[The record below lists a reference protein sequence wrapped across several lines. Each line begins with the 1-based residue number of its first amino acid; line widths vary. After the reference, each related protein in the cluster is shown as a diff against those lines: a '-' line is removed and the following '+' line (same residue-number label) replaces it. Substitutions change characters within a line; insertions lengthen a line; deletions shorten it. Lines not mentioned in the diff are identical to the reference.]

1 MSPRAWKS
9 SFSEFHRSYSPRNSQ
24 RSSFRSSDK
33 PRSGTLS
40 REGST
45 LGVSSKPSSLENPL
59 SESRELDAASSHS
72 ERRSSAGQDAA
83 APTVE
88 TSGTE
93 LKTEEDSSQ
102 ADGGEA
108 PKEPAEE
115 KDGEKAPP
123 SASSSELNVSC
134 DSESLELQLSAAHS
148 GPLHIEEDAVTSD
161 PEKPN
166 GLENG
171 VVSGLNSDPKDLSTL
186 HKVCF
191 LMSVQLK
198 HGPTSLYLNQTFITL
213 VNV

>member
-24 RSSFRSSDK
+24 RSSFRSS
-33 PRSGTLS
+33 RSGTLS
-40 REGST
+40 GST
-45 LGVSSKPSSLENPL
+45 LGVSSKPSLLENPL

-72 ERRSSAGQDAA
+72 ERRSSAGQDAS
-83 APTVE
+83 TVD

-93 LKTEEDSSQ
+93 LKTEEDSGQ
-102 ADGGEA
+102 ADGGDA
-108 PKEPAEE
+108 SKESAEDR
-115 KDGEKAPP
+115 DGEKSPA

-134 DSESLELQLSAAHS
+134 DSESLELQLSAA

-166 GLENG
+166 GLGNG
-171 VVSGLNSDPKDLSTL
+171 VVSGLNSDPKDQSTL

-191 LMSVQLK
+191 LMSA
-198 HGPTSLYLNQTFITL
+198 
-213 VNV
+213 